1 MVIKAFVQQLK
12 YLSFHNYHLADL
24 AEKGKSVQQE
34 ITTKT
39 CQSIAVLHYQF
50 SLVCPAP
57 RLHHKS
63 SHHKPQELQQC
74 HATTAAAAAAAAVA
88 AAVPQLVMQNRKCKA
103 AVSINN

>member
-12 YLSFHNYHLADL
+12 YLSFHNYHLTDL
-24 AEKGKSVQQE
+24 AEKAKSVQQE

-63 SHHKPQELQQC
+63 SHHKNCSSAMQPLLLLLLLLL
-74 HATTAAAAAAAAVA
+74 AP
-88 AAVPQLVMQNRKCKA
+88 AAVPQFQSTIK
-103 AVSINN
+103 